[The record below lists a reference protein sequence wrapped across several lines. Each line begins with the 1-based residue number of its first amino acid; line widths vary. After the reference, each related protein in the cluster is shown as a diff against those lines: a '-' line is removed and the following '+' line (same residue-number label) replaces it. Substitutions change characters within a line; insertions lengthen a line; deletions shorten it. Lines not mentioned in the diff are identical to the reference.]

1 MNKLIKL
8 IYVNILDL
16 GDINRVQ
23 MSKQAAVKDSSELKL
38 VILSIIAITFGI
50 GLYYIY
56 NFLGSFILNKVN
68 ILNISC
74 IISTLVILFN
84 NLLTISSTLFNT
96 SEFEVLYSLPIT
108 KEQIILSKLFK
119 VYLKNLFSLVIICF
133 PAILAYSK
141 YVKVNETIAFV
152 YFLIALTLPL
162 IPIIIAT
169 ICSFINNYIKVNCK
183 KIIHIMSNA
192 LVWCILLLVVYLLFK
207 NVKFNNFSGLVEM
220 IIKKID
226 TIYPFLY
233 LDNIALKNLNI
244 VVILMALSLPIIIFY
259 FFIKFLSYNYLKMS
273 SLLKGVKIKK
283 KVVSLKVKKHS
294 KLGSLFKKELVSLSN
309 NKVYL
314 RQEMSIGM
322 GLSILLL
329 VICLF
334 LPVSKIEKIEY
345 YKYYFNLYVPSILA
359 LLGSVNCYSVSSLS
373 IEKESILLYRVYP
386 LYFAYILVV
395 KFLVSVVINIPFV
408 IINWLV
414 LNITFKTTL
423 FMKIVSFVFP
433 LMACIFTSLL
443 GLLLDFKFCA
453 WKEKDEDLIIKQRL
467 VVFVPL
473 MVSLVIGLVPFLL
486 PVYKKYKIAVCTHIL
501 ILMLGSCFT
510 FIYMLLNYKKM
521 KEKLF
526 K

>member
-1 MNKLIKL
+1 M
-8 IYVNILDL
+8 
-16 GDINRVQ
+16 
-23 MSKQAAVKDSSELKL
+23 
-38 VILSIIAITFGI
+38 
-50 GLYYIY
+50 
-56 NFLGSFILNKVN
+56 
-68 ILNISC
+68 
-74 IISTLVILFN
+74 
-84 NLLTISSTLFNT
+84 
-96 SEFEVLYSLPIT
+96 
-108 KEQIILSKLFK
+108 
-119 VYLKNLFSLVIICF
+119 
-133 PAILAYSK
+133 
-141 YVKVNETIAFV
+141 
-152 YFLIALTLPL
+152 
-162 IPIIIAT
+162 
-169 ICSFINNYIKVNCK
+169 
-183 KIIHIMSNA
+183 
-192 LVWCILLLVVYLLFK
+192 
-207 NVKFNNFSGLVEM
+207 
-220 IIKKID
+220 
-226 TIYPFLY
+226 
-233 LDNIALKNLNI
+233 
-244 VVILMALSLPIIIFY
+244 
-259 FFIKFLSYNYLKMS
+259 
-273 SLLKGVKIKK
+273 
-283 KVVSLKVKKHS
+283 
-294 KLGSLFKKELVSLSN
+294 
-309 NKVYL
+309 
-314 RQEMSIGM
+314 
-322 GLSILLL
+322 
-329 VICLF
+329 
-334 LPVSKIEKIEY
+334 
-345 YKYYFNLYVPSILA
+345 A

-414 LNITFKTTL
+414 LNITFKTTV